1 MFSRR
6 NLIVAFGLVALA
18 GLGGCSGKGGS
29 FATVSGVITHNGNPV
44 DGARVTFYS
53 TLEVDGAKQMAYGA
67 LTDSNGKYVIATVG
81 KDPGIPA
88 GMYKV
93 TVVKYEGK
101 GYTPQ
106 EGIDAGQLDAMASD
120 QGGGGKGGPVNLL
133 PAAYATVTASKLT
146 ATLEPGKNKD
156 VNFDLKGK

>member
-1 MFSRR
+1 MFSRKS
-6 NLIVAFGLVALA
+6 LIVAIGLAALV

-29 FATVSGVITHNGNPV
+29 LATVSGVVTHNGSPV
-44 DGARVTFYS
+44 EGARVTFFS

-81 KDPGIPA
+81 KEPGIPA

-101 GYTPQ
+101 GFEAQP
-106 EGIDAGQLDAMASD
+106 GIDAGQLDAMASD
-120 QGGGGKGGPVNLL
+120 QGTGGRGGPANLL
-133 PAAYATVTASKLT
+133 PKEYASPTTSKLS